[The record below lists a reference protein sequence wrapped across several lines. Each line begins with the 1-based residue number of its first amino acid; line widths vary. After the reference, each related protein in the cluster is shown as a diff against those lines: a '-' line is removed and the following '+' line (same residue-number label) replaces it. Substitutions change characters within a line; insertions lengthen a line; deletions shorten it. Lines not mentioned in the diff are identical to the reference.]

1 MSARQIIGLATA
13 ACVACCIGPIVGVL
27 GAVAAAGILSTLW
40 IGLFGV
46 VIGVG
51 ATTAM
56 AIVRRRR
63 NRCVAR
69 GGETPVVLRPNPLAS
84 PPAGAAQVVLPL
96 ATFVASSSA
105 SPWRCLWY
113 QRTSV
118 PDGKSSTRPTSA

>member
-1 MSARQIIGLATA
+1 MSVRQIIGLAAA

-40 IGLFGV
+40 IGLFGA

-56 AIVRRRR
+56 AIIRRRR

-69 GGETPVVLRPNPLAS
+69 GGETPVVLRPNP
-84 PPAGAAQVVLPL
+84 
-96 ATFVASSSA
+96 
-105 SPWRCLWY
+105 
-113 QRTSV
+113 RT
-118 PDGKSSTRPTSA
+118 